1 MTTPV
6 YRNTLYYYIV
16 SFLQSN
22 DIISGT
28 LANVMGYLFIIYEY
42 LQRITGMH
50 WHPVTKEKKIEI

>member
-28 LANVMGYLFIIYEY
+28 LANVMGR
-42 LQRITGMH
+42 QCVSRICGGCHIQT
-50 WHPVTKEKKIEI
+50 